1 MIRIHCLCYL
11 LNFFG
16 RCTHG
21 RGNMF
26 VTFADK
32 LLDSSREPRLPD
44 AVHSNFRI
52 SPDRAHCFLLLLST
66 YRGHTTT
73 LDPYCSGCYHLSTL
87 GLSVPH
93 RHETSII
100 TTPIYEPLGA
110 FFPSSYH
117 ILSSQRCLLS
127 GGRRTSQISTAS

>member
-1 MIRIHCLCYL
+1 M
-11 LNFFG
+11 
-16 RCTHG
+16 HG

-44 AVHSNFRI
+44 AVRSNFRI
-52 SPDRAHCFLLLLST
+52 SPDRTRYFLLLLSI

-73 LDPYCSGCYHLSTL
+73 LDPYCSVYYHLSTL

-100 TTPIYEPLGA
+100 TTPIYGPLGA
-110 FFPSSYH
+110 FFQVLIIY
-117 ILSSQRCLLS
+117 CLL
-127 GGRRTSQISTAS
+127 RDVCYQADVDLRNFPQHYE